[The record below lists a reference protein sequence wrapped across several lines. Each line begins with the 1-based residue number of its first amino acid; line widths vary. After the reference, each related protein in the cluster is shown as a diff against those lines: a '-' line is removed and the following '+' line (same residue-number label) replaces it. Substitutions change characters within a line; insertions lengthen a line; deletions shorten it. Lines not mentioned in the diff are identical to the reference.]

1 MMDLVGDS
9 MSLQTL
15 TFTVEAKMFVDF
27 MLEKIQLQVPPLI
40 QMQIELVKVKFM
52 LTLQIHLLNLFLL

>member
-1 MMDLVGDS
+1 MDLVGDS
-9 MSLQTL
+9 MSLQIL

-27 MLEKIQLQVPPLI
+27 MLEKIQLQVPRLI